1 MKAVEKVPQSI
12 LRTVLSGNGMFLACA
27 VGQAEYGGSV
37 VYADACHRTKP
48 DERTVV
54 LAAVIIG
61 TLHERA
67 LRKDVA
73 HFQISAY
80 GSMQVAKHCTA
91 DRLIIILFHCF
102 LY

>member
-1 MKAVEKVPQSI
+1 
-12 LRTVLSGNGMFLACA
+12 MFSRA

-54 LAAVIIG
+54 LAAMIVR
-61 TLHERA
+61 LSMSA

-73 HFQISAY
+73 HFQISACRV
-80 GSMQVAKHCTA
+80 MQVIA
-91 DRLIIILFHCF
+91 L
-102 LY
+102 LYG